1 MRDFA
6 TIPRPARVRIRG
18 QITIPREIREEMNL
32 DEQATVNIFRVG
44 KALLMTPKR
53 LQRSSLAKK
62 VEREIKRQGL
72 SLEDLLADLRSQ
84 RKRYLE
90 EAGAQD

>member
-6 TIPRPARVRIRG
+6 IAPRSTRVRARG
-18 QITIPREIREEMNL
+18 QITIPRDIREEMNL
-32 DEQATVNIFRVG
+32 DELATVNLFRVG
-44 KALLMTPKR
+44 KALLLTPKR

-62 VEREIKRQGL
+62 VEREMRRQGL
-72 SLEDLLADLRSQ
+72 SLEDLLADLRAQ

-90 EAGAQD
+90 EAGEKD

>member
-6 TIPRPARVRIRG
+6 TPPRSTRVRVRG
-18 QITIPREIREEMNL
+18 QITIPRDIREEMNL
-32 DEQATVNIFRVG
+32 DELATVNLFRVG
-44 KALLMTPKR
+44 KALLLTPKR

-62 VEREIKRQGL
+62 VEREMRRQAL
-72 SLEDLLADLRSQ
+72 SLEDLLADLRAQ

-90 EAGAQD
+90 EAGEKD